1 MSLWRTIGFFNSK
14 EMKHNLFLLIFGL
27 GLLSSPY
34 SVPSCDKILDTAV
47 SISEGND
54 TASVTET
61 EIVEGLRTAL
71 KIGTDSSVVTTSKI
85 NGFYRDE
92 VIKILL
98 PPEASVIY
106 ENKDHPLLQSLG
118 IDKKIEETILAL
130 NRAAED
136 AAGKA
141 GPVFKD
147 AITGMSIADGLS
159 ILKGN
164 NPATPSTSG
173 FDSTAATAYLNTMTR
188 DELRREFSPVVNTS
202 LDRKLIGNY
211 SPNQIWNSLTTG
223 YNTVAKRSLGAI
235 KPIEN
240 TDLGAYVTEEALDG
254 IFYKVGQEEKKI
266 RKDPYAWA
274 RTAAGNI
281 LKRVFGN

>member
-1 MSLWRTIGFFNSK
+1 MENHRLFFNYVD
-14 EMKHNLFLLIFGL
+14 MKHNLFLIIFGL
-27 GLLSSPY
+27 GLLTSPY
-34 SVPSCDKILDTAV
+34 SVPSCDKLIDAAV
-47 SISEGND
+47 SISDEDSEG
-54 TASVTET
+54 SLSES
-61 EIVEGLRTAL
+61 EIVNGLKTAL
-71 KIGTDSSVVTTSKI
+71 KIGTDSSVVATSKI

-92 VIKILL
+92 AIKILL

-106 ENKDHPLLQSLG
+106 ENKDHPLVQALRM
-118 IDKKIEETILAL
+118 DEKIEEAVLAI

-141 GPVFKD
+141 GPIFKD

-159 ILKGN
+159 ILKGK
-164 NPATPSTSG
+164 NPANPANTSG
-173 FDSTAATAYLNTMTR
+173 FDSTAATAYLNSMTR
-188 DELRREFSPVVNTS
+188 DELRSEFSPVVNAS

-211 SPNQIWNSLTTG
+211 SPNEIWNSLTTG
-223 YNTVAKRSLGAI
+223 YNAVARRSFGAI

-240 TDLGAYVTEEALDG
+240 TDLGNYVTEEALDG
-254 IFYKVGQEEKKI
+254 IFYKVAQEEKKI